1 MDVILSSDLY
11 KISWYDPEHT
21 IVLAHVLKRWD
32 WEEASK
38 VMSLVDAQF
47 LTLERDGF
55 AVYLFERG
63 ANILP
68 EGKSTL
74 LKMREH
80 LLSDPEKQRLV
91 IIVNAGSLVET
102 ILNMAF
108 SAYKLANTKSKYRFV
123 RTMEDALNEI
133 KQYKFE
139 HRTA

>member
-1 MDVILSSDLY
+1 MAV
-11 KISWYDPEHT
+11 
-21 IVLAHVLKRWD
+21 
-32 WEEASK
+32 SK
-38 VMSLVDAQF
+38 VAIVG
-47 LTLERDGF
+47 RPN
-55 AVYLFERG
+55 V
-63 ANILP
+63 
-68 EGKSTL
+68 GKSTL